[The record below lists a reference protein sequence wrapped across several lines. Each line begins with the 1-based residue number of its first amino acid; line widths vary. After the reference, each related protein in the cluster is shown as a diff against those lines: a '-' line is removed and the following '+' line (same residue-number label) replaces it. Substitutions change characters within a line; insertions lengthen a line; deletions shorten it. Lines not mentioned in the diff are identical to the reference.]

1 MKKLFPFLCMA
12 TVTLTACQQLNE
24 TVFNESEEQ
33 DEKKVSI
40 VAAIGKQQQ
49 SRTVMDSQDNT
60 VFSFCE
66 DDEIGVFTDGGTAT
80 YKWKLT
86 DIEGELKW
94 QPEISMQWPE
104 DDADQMV
111 TFFAYSP
118 YTGEMSGNEVTMPSL
133 SGQTGEAKN
142 LSKYDFL
149 VARCTNNYKKSGGE
163 ISFTGDNAFKH
174 VSSLIAFKV
183 KNDPNMAGATI
194 QKILF
199 KGKGIAT
206 QTKYVFS
213 NAETGSAME
222 ALSGVD
228 IINELELTVNQ
239 TVDGEGAIFYAI
251 INPLATELTLSL
263 NYTRD
268 NILYETK
275 EVKLG
280 AEFVSNNMYKYSL
293 SVDKGEVI
301 ITGAEIDPW
310 ESNEMGDITVDE
322 VKKEEKE

>member
-49 SRTVMDSQDNT
+49 SRTVMDNQDNT

-66 DDEIGVFTDGGTAT
+66 DDEIGVFADGAADT

-86 DIEGELKW
+86 NTEGQLKW
-94 QPEISMQWPE
+94 QPETSMKWPE
-104 DDADQMV
+104 EEIDQMV

-118 YTGEMSGNEVTMPSL
+118 YTGEMSENKVEMPSL
-133 SGQTGEAKN
+133 LGQTGDAKD
-142 LSKYDFL
+142 LAKYDFL
-149 VARCTNNYKKSGGE
+149 VARCTNNYMKSGGE
-163 ISFTGDNAFKH
+163 IFFTGDNAFQH

-183 KNDPNMAGATI
+183 KNDPNMSGAII

-199 KGKGIAT
+199 KGNGVAT

-213 NAETGSAME
+213 NTEELTIE
-222 ALSGVD
+222 ASPAAD
-228 IINELELTVNQ
+228 IVNKMELTVNQ
-239 TVDGEGAIFYAI
+239 TVAEEGAVFYTI
-251 INPLATELTLSL
+251 VNPVSSDLSL
-263 NYTRD
+263 SLSYTR
-268 NILYETK
+268 NGILYETK

-280 AEFVSNNMYKYSL
+280 TDFTSNNMYKYSL
-293 SVDKGEVI
+293 SINKGEVI
-301 ITGAEIDPW
+301 ITGADIDPW
-310 ESNEMGDITVDE
+310 ESNEMGDITLDE
-322 VKKEEKE
+322 VKKEETK

>member
-40 VAAIGKQQQ
+40 VAAIGKQLQ

-66 DDEIGVFTDGGTAT
+66 DDEIGVFTDGATDT

-86 DIEGELKW
+86 DIEGRLKW
-94 QPEISMQWPE
+94 QSETSMKWPE
-104 DDADQMV
+104 EEIDQMV

-118 YTGEMSGNEVTMPSL
+118 YTGEMSENKVQMPSL
-133 SGQTGEAKN
+133 LGQTGDAKN
-142 LSKYDFL
+142 LGEHDFL
-149 VARCTNNYKKSGGE
+149 VARCTNNYMKSGGE

-183 KNDPNMAGATI
+183 KNDPNMSGAII

-199 KGKGIAT
+199 KGNGIAT
-206 QTKYVFS
+206 ETKYVFS
-213 NAETGSAME
+213 RTEEFTIE
-222 ALSGVD
+222 AVPTVD
-228 IINELELTVNQ
+228 IINEMELSVNQ
-239 TVDGEGAIFYAI
+239 TVAEEGVVFYAI
-251 INPLATELTLSL
+251 INPMTSSLSL
-263 NYTRD
+263 SLSYTREG
-268 NILYETK
+268 IFYETK
-275 EVKLG
+275 EVELG
-280 AEFVSNNMYKYSL
+280 TDFASNNMYKYSL
-293 SVDKGEVI
+293 SINKGEVV
-301 ITGAEIDPW
+301 ITGVDIDPW
-310 ESNEMGDITVDE
+310 ESNEMGDITLDE

>member
-40 VAAIGKQQQ
+40 VAAIGKQLQ

-66 DDEIGVFTDGGTAT
+66 DDEIGAFTDGATDT
-80 YKWKLT
+80 YKWTLT
-86 DIEGELKW
+86 STEGQPKW
-94 QPEISMQWPE
+94 QPETSMQWPE

-118 YTGEMSGNEVTMPSL
+118 YTGEMSGNEVAMPSL

-149 VARCTNNYKKSGGE
+149 VARCTNSYKKSGGE
-163 ISFTGDNAFKH
+163 ISFTGENAFKH
-174 VSSLIAFKV
+174 ISSLIVFKV
-183 KNDPNMAGATI
+183 KNNPNMSGATI
-194 QKILF
+194 HKILF
-199 KGKGIAT
+199 KGEGIAT
-206 QTKYVFS
+206 PTKYVFS
-213 NAETGSAME
+213 NADTDLSIQ
-222 ALSGVD
+222 ALPTVKIVD
-228 IINELELTVNQ
+228 ELELTVNQ
-239 TVDGEGAIFYAI
+239 MVDEEGAVFYTI
-251 INPLATELTLSL
+251 INPLTSKLTLSL
-263 NYTRD
+263 SYTRD

-275 EVKLG
+275 EVQLG
-280 AEFVSNNMYKYSL
+280 TEFVSNNMYKYSL

-301 ITGAEIDPW
+301 ITGADIDPW
-310 ESNEMGDITVDE
+310 ESNEEGDITVDE
-322 VKKEEKE
+322 VKKEQE